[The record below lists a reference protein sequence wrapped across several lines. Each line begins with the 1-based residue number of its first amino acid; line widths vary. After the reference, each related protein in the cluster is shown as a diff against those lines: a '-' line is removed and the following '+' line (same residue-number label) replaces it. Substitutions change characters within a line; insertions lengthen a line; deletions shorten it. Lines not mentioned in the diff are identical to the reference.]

1 MSAQTVIIRK
11 TLPATREEVFDAW
24 LDAEGMSE
32 WMHPGPVTDCA
43 VTLDARVGGR
53 FRIVMAGPGVNVV
66 NTGEFRE
73 LNRPSRLQ
81 FTWTSSRWDNQET
94 LITIELRERETNC
107 ELVLTHERF
116 PSGHSTV
123 QLEGGWNQI
132 LGKLGEYVAQAQ

>member
-24 LDAEGMSE
+24 LDAEGMRQ
-32 WMHPGPVTDCA
+32 WMHPGAVTDCA

-53 FRIVMAGPGVNVV
+53 FRIVMEGPGVTVV

-73 LNRPSRLQ
+73 LKRPSRLQ

-94 LITIELRERETNC
+94 LITIDLHEREMNC

-116 PSGHSTV
+116 PAGHSTV
-123 QLEGGWNQI
+123 QLQSGWNRI
-132 LGKLGEYVAQAQ
+132 LDKLDKYVAIT

>member
-1 MSAQTVIIRK
+1 MNEQTLVIRK
-11 TLPATREEVFDAW
+11 VLAAKREEVFDAW
-24 LDAEGMSE
+24 LDAAGMSQ
-32 WMHPGPVTDCA
+32 WMHPGPTTGCA

-53 FRIVMAGPGVNVV
+53 FRIVMTGPGMEVV

-81 FTWTSSRWDNQET
+81 FTWISSRWNDQET
-94 LITIELRERETNC
+94 LITIDLHEREANC

-123 QLEGGWNQI
+123 QLESGWNQM
-132 LGKLGEYVAQAQ
+132 LEKLGEYVEH